1 VETGCL
7 GKEGNHNVDWYL
19 VAESSGLLSVVWS
32 YVWVIGSVAVTLGFV
47 IFVHELGHFLA
58 AKACGVKCEKFY
70 IGFDVPMS
78 IGPLK
83 LPAALCRFR
92 WGETEYGIGSLPLG
106 GYVKMLGQ
114 DDNPSAQAR
123 ENERIR
129 IPKTTSG
136 GPATDVRNA
145 SESSTDSAVSA
156 VQAIGDTDPAT
167 GTAEEGFELDPRSYP
182 AKPVWQRM
190 IIISAGVVMNL
201 IFAVVFAAL
210 AYTMGVR
217 YVPCIIGETIA
228 DSPAWREGIQPEDQV
243 LQIDRRWQPDEHLR
257 FRRDLMPQ
265 VLLNGGRQ
273 PMELL
278 LRPRGASQA
287 DWMTIQPENR
297 LRAVKQAFSAD
308 PLSPDDQVRAQIREQ
323 VLGLLPPVASLGITS
338 VKTTQLSPLA
348 PVEMH
353 CLDES
358 AFEELRSG
366 DEIVAVDGV
375 ALSRDEQTGSVFS
388 TQFEAMLAAQ
398 MTEPVTLTVQRT
410 AADQSVN
417 AESARPLEFDVVLP
431 PRRMRDLGMTMRAG
445 PIAAVRPGTPA
456 ALAGLRQGDRL
467 LAIAGQE
474 LGDPLTL
481 AQRLL
486 EHVGQ
491 EIEIQYERGGQ
502 EQSLRLIPQAPQTLG
517 ESLFYG
523 SLLSI
528 EGLGIALPVHNTVA
542 WVRPGGPA
550 DRAGVQ
556 PGDEILTFRMEL
568 EDEAKLEQVKELFPA
583 YDRTVY
589 LDRAVP
595 TWQYVHSAFLQRA
608 LPGTKI
614 HLSLLRDSPEP
625 IKVTM
630 LPEESD
636 QWFNSS
642 RGLLLTGLTQVRTA
656 STWSDAWRLGFRET
670 WDSVTQVTH
679 VLRGLLTGRVSWRNL
694 GGPIT
699 IATVAGYEA
708 SEGLSQ
714 LLIFLTLLSA
724 NLAVLNFLPI
734 PALDGGHMV
743 FLAAEGIRG
752 KPVDERLQVV
762 LTIVGVAFLLGLIL
776 VLSIKDIGNL
786 LQLFG

>member
-1 VETGCL
+1 L

-19 VAESSGLLSVVWS
+19 VAESSGLLSIVWS

-83 LPAALCRFR
+83 FPAALCRFR

-114 DDNPSAQAR
+114 DDNPTAQAR

-129 IPKTTSG
+129 IAKS
-136 GPATDVRNA
+136 
-145 SESSTDSAVSA
+145 
-156 VQAIGDTDPAT
+156 DPAT
-167 GTAEEGFELDPRSYP
+167 APAEQEFELDPRSYP

-265 VLLNGGRQ
+265 VLLNGGEQ

-278 LRPRGASQA
+278 VRPRGASQA
-287 DWMTIQPENR
+287 DWRTIQPENR
-297 LRAVKQAFSAD
+297 LRAVKQAFSTD
-308 PLSPDDQVRAQIREQ
+308 PLSPDDRVRAEIREQ
-323 VLGLLPPVASLGITS
+323 VQGLLPPVASLGITS

-348 PVEMH
+348 PVELH
-353 CLDES
+353 CLDDP
-358 AFEELRSG
+358 AFEQLRSG

-375 ALSRDEQTGSVFS
+375 ALARDEQTGTIFS
-388 TQFEAMLAAQ
+388 TQFEATLAAQ
-398 MTEPVTLTVQRT
+398 LTESVTLTVQRA
-410 AADQSVN
+410 AADQGVD

-431 PRRMRDLGMTMRAG
+431 ARRMRGLGMTMRAG
-445 PIAAVRPGTPA
+445 PVAAVRPGTPA

-467 LAIAGQE
+467 LAIDGQE

-486 EHVGQ
+486 QYVGQ

-502 EQSLRLIPQAPQTLG
+502 DQSLRLTPQAPQTLG

-523 SLLSI
+523 SLLPI
-528 EGLGIALPVHNTVA
+528 EGLGIALPLYNTVA
-542 WVRPGGPA
+542 WVRLGGPA
-550 DRAGVQ
+550 DRAGVR

-568 EDEAKLEQVKELFPA
+568 EDEAKLEQVKRLFPA

-595 TWQYVHSAFLQRA
+595 TWQYVHSAFLQRS

-625 IKVTM
+625 VKVTM
-630 LPEESD
+630 MPEESD
-636 QWFNSS
+636 QWFNAS

-679 VLRGLLTGRVSWRNL
+679 VLRGLLTGRVSWHNL

-762 LTIVGVAFLLGLIL
+762 LTIIGVAFLLGLIL

>member
-145 SESSTDSAVSA
+145 SEASTDSAVSA

-167 GTAEEGFELDPRSYP
+167 DPTEQEFELDPRSYP

-308 PLSPDDQVRAQIREQ
+308 PLAPDDRGASQDPRAGARLASARRVVGNHFREDDAVEPPGAGGAALLGRIR
-323 VLGLLPPVASLGITS
+323 I
-338 VKTTQLSPLA
+338 
-348 PVEMH
+348 
-353 CLDES
+353 
-358 AFEELRSG
+358 R
-366 DEIVAVDGV
+366 
-375 ALSRDEQTGSVFS
+375 R
-388 TQFEAMLAAQ
+388 AAQ
-398 MTEPVTLTVQRT
+398 RRRDRGGRRCRSVSRRT
-410 AADQSVN
+410 D
-417 AESARPLEFDVVLP
+417 
-431 PRRMRDLGMTMRAG
+431 G
-445 PIAAVRPGTPA
+445 
-456 ALAGLRQGDRL
+456 
-467 LAIAGQE
+467 
-474 LGDPLTL
+474 
-481 AQRLL
+481 QRLFDAIRG
-486 EHVGQ
+486 HVG
-491 EIEIQYERGGQ
+491 
-502 EQSLRLIPQAPQTLG
+502 SA
-517 ESLFYG
+517 
-523 SLLSI
+523 
-528 EGLGIALPVHNTVA
+528 N
-542 WVRPGGPA
+542 
-550 DRAGVQ
+550 DRAG
-556 PGDEILTFRMEL
+556 DT
-568 EDEAKLEQVKELFPA
+568 DC
-583 YDRTVY
+583 
-589 LDRAVP
+589 P
-595 TWQYVHSAFLQRA
+595 TH
-608 LPGTKI
+608 
-614 HLSLLRDSPEP
+614 
-625 IKVTM
+625 
-630 LPEESD
+630 
-636 QWFNSS
+636 
-642 RGLLLTGLTQVRTA
+642 
-656 STWSDAWRLGFRET
+656 
-670 WDSVTQVTH
+670 
-679 VLRGLLTGRVSWRNL
+679 GR
-694 GGPIT
+694 
-699 IATVAGYEA
+699 
-708 SEGLSQ
+708 
-714 LLIFLTLLSA
+714 
-724 NLAVLNFLPI
+724 
-734 PALDGGHMV
+734 
-743 FLAAEGIRG
+743 
-752 KPVDERLQVV
+752 
-762 LTIVGVAFLLGLIL
+762 
-776 VLSIKDIGNL
+776 
-786 LQLFG
+786 